1 MAFGRFS
8 ADLRCGRLR
17 RRGGSIRSAG
27 GGLIVWLA
35 VFSSPRT
42 PRFVAV
48 VLACVVAAALS
59 GCTNTVPR
67 VTGYGTEAYKNFM
80 DGCTVTRTIV
90 DKKQVVT
97 PLAKDNFCTCV
108 YNDIADTNKDGNPN
122 NARYPISWDDLSSYE
137 AKVAGGTAGQLPT
150 PPANLTK
157 AIDNC
162 PRGQGPA
169 PSESKTTTTT
179 KPQ

>member
-1 MAFGRFS
+1 MPSSMAFGRF
-8 ADLRCGRLR
+8 RRFPVGRVA
-17 RRGGSIRSAG
+17 IRSAG
-27 GGLIVWLA
+27 WGLLVWPA

-48 VLACVVAAALS
+48 VLACVVAAALT

-67 VTGYGTEAYKNFM
+67 VTGYGPEAYKDFI

-90 DKKQVVT
+90 NGKQVVT
-97 PLAKDNFCTCV
+97 KLADENFCSCV
-108 YNDIADTNKDGNPN
+108 YNDIADTTKDDKPN
-122 NARYPISWDDLSSYE
+122 NARYPIPWDQLKDYE
-137 AKVAGGTAGQLPT
+137 NKVAGGTAGQLPK

-157 AIDNC
+157 AIDHC
-162 PRGQGPA
+162 PRAAGPSV
-169 PSESKTTTTT
+169 PKSTTTN